1 MQKKGEFVMRTSN
14 PFMSEKTFRG
24 VIETQ
29 EKMTLGGTIG
39 KTFVLF
45 LILLGSALFIWLK
58 FDNGVG
64 IQNMTMIALIGGG
77 IAALITIFV
86 PKISPITAPVY
97 ATFKGLVIGGVSAH
111 YEMRFPGIVIQV
123 ASLTLGVM
131 FVLLV
136 LYSMR
141 LIKATDN
148 FKLMVV
154 SATGAIFVVYLI
166 NFILNI
172 AFHTSVPY
180 LHSNGWIGIGIG
192 LFVVSIAALNLVLD
206 FDFIEN
212 RAKRGAPKYMEWYS
226 AFGLIVTLVWLYIE
240 MLRLLAK
247 FRSRD

>member
-1 MQKKGEFVMRTSN
+1 M
-14 PFMSEKTFRG
+14 
-24 VIETQ
+24 Q

-45 LILLGSALFIWLK
+45 LILLVSAIFIWLK

-64 IQNMTMIALIGGG
+64 IQNLTMIGLIGGFV
-77 IAALITIFV
+77 AALITILV

-111 YEMRFPGIVIQV
+111 YEIKFPGIVIQV

-136 LYSMR
+136 LYSIR
-141 LIKATDN
+141 WIKATDN

-154 SATGAIFVVYLI
+154 TATGAIFVVYFI

-172 AFHTSVPY
+172 VFHISVPY
-180 LHSNGWIGIGIG
+180 LHSNGWVGIGIS
-192 LFVVSIAALNLVLD
+192 LVIVSIAALNLVLD
-206 FDFIEN
+206 FNFIEN

-226 AFGLIVTLVWLYIE
+226 AFGLIVSLIWLYIE

-247 FRSRD
+247 LRSR